1 MTPLKQDPKDF
12 SRNEMRREMARC
24 RSLEPLYRT
33 AMALLPDI
41 PSFLK
46 REPSSGAINPAADA
60 RSIALSTMVSSF
72 DFPPPPIA
80 ASFQDHQPL
89 LWRIPSLIAVSVSLL
104 IPGPNTGTLLVGVIP
119 EHEFM
124 SRDRNNSK
132 SEITV
137 GGPYFDEMAVFYVP
151 FLL

>member
-1 MTPLKQDPKDF
+1 M
-12 SRNEMRREMARC
+12 
-24 RSLEPLYRT
+24 
-33 AMALLPDI
+33 
-41 PSFLK
+41 
-46 REPSSGAINPAADA
+46 
-60 RSIALSTMVSSF
+60 
-72 DFPPPPIA
+72 
-80 ASFQDHQPL
+80 
-89 LWRIPSLIAVSVSLL
+89 
-104 IPGPNTGTLLVGVIP
+104 PGPNTGTLLVGVIP